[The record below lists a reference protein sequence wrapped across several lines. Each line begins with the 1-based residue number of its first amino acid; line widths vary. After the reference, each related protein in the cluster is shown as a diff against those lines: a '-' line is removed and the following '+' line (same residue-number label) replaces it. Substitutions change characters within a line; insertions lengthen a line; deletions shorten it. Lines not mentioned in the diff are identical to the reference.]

1 MLTPKVPENIVVH
14 LGAPDQP
21 AENVTVPFSSY
32 IKNVASSEL
41 YPTWPENAL
50 RANLYAI
57 VSFTLNRIYTE
68 HYRSQGYDFDITSDT
83 QYDQKFINGR
93 DIFGSINTLADELFN
108 DYVTKND
115 QIQPYFTTYCSGTT
129 VTCDG
134 LSQWGTVTLANR
146 GLTPLQI
153 LQYYYG
159 DDIRIVENAPITA
172 NVASYPGVVFRLG
185 SFGDEVLTIQRELNR
200 VAANYPSIP
209 RIPEANGIFDRTTQ
223 LAVEQFQRIFS
234 LPVDGVVGKSTWYK
248 LKQIYNGVKRLSE
261 LYSEGITLT
270 ETQQV
275 YRTALRYGDSGT
287 DVGIVQY
294 YLAFIGRFYDA
305 IPVIAI
311 DSVFGSETRDAVFA
325 FQKLFGLTVDGIVG
339 RQTWYALQDEYDR
352 ILRSLPEE
360 YMSYSSLLYPGYF
373 ITTGASG
380 KVVEQVQTML
390 QVIAESDGDVPMIRV
405 DGVYGPQ
412 TVAAVKAVQR
422 LSGLPETGYVGPL
435 TWNATVNLF
444 NQYRSF

>member
-14 LGAPDQP
+14 LGAPDRP

-50 RANLYAI
+50 RANIYAI
-57 VSFTLNRIYTE
+57 VSFTLNRIFTE

-93 DIFGSINTLADELFN
+93 DIFSSINTLVDELFN
-108 DYVTKND
+108 DYVTKGE

>member
-1 MLTPKVPENIVVH
+1 MLTPKVPETIVVH
-14 LGAPDQP
+14 LGAPNQP
-21 AENVTVPFSSY
+21 AENVTVPFSDY

-50 RANLYAI
+50 RANIYAI
-57 VSFTLNRIYTE
+57 VSFTLNRVYTE
-68 HYRSQGYDFDITSDT
+68 FYRSQGYDFDITSTT
-83 QYDQKFINGR
+83 QYDQKFIKGR
-93 DIFGSINTLADELFN
+93 DIFGSVNTLVDELFN
-108 DYVTKND
+108 DYVTKGD

-134 LSQWGTVTLANR
+134 LSQWGTVTLAR
-146 GLTPLQI
+146 QGLTPLQI

-159 DDIRIVENAPITA
+159 DDIQIVENAPITA
-172 NVASYPGVVFRLG
+172 NVKSYPGVLFRLG
-185 SFGDEVLTIQRELNR
+185 SFGDEVLDIQRELNR
-200 VAANYPSIP
+200 IAANYPSIP
-209 RIPEANGIFDRTTQ
+209 RIPETNGIFDQPTHR
-223 LAVEQFQRIFS
+223 AVEQFQRIFN
-234 LPVDGVVGKSTWYK
+234 LPVDGVVGKGTWYK

-275 YRTALRYGDSGT
+275 YRSALRYGDRGT

-294 YLAFIGRFYDA
+294 YLSFIGRFYDT

-311 DSVFGSETRDAVFA
+311 DSIFGSETRDAVYA
-325 FQKLFGLTVDGIVG
+325 FQNQFGLTVDGVVG

-360 YMSYSSLLYPGYF
+360 YMTYSSLLYPGYF

-390 QVIAESDGDVPMIRV
+390 QVIAEGDGDVPMITV
-405 DGVYGPQ
+405 DGVYGAQ
-412 TVAAVKAVQR
+412 TMAAVKTVQR
-422 LSGLPETGYVGPL
+422 LNGLPETGYVGPL
-435 TWNATVNLF
+435 TWNAIVNLF

>member
-287 DVGIVQY
+287 DVGIVHY

>member
-21 AENVTVPFSSY
+21 AENVTVPFSNY

-159 DDIRIVENAPITA
+159 DDIKIVENAPITA

-325 FQKLFGLTVDGIVG
+325 FQKLFRLTVDGIVG

>member
-1 MLTPKVPENIVVH
+1 MLKPKVPETIVVH
-14 LGAPDQP
+14 LGAPNQP
-21 AENVTVPFSSY
+21 AENVTVPFSDY

-50 RANLYAI
+50 RANIYAI
-57 VSFTLNRIYTE
+57 VSFTLNRVYTE
-68 HYRSQGYDFDITSDT
+68 FYRSQGYDFDITSNT
-83 QYDQKFINGR
+83 QYDQKFIKGR
-93 DIFGSINTLADELFN
+93 DIFGSINTLVDELFN
-108 DYVTKND
+108 DYVTKGD

-134 LSQWGTVTLANR
+134 LSQWGTVTLAKQ
-146 GLTPLQI
+146 GLTPYQI
-153 LQYYYG
+153 LQHYYG

-172 NVASYPGVVFRLG
+172 NVESYPGVLFRLG
-185 SFGDEVLTIQRELNR
+185 SFGDEVLDIQRELNR
-200 VAANYPSIP
+200 IAANYPSIP
-209 RIPEANGIFDRTTQ
+209 RIPEPNGIFDRTTQ
-223 LAVEQFQRIFS
+223 LAVEQFQRIFN
-234 LPVDGVVGKSTWYK
+234 LPVDGVVGKGTWYK

-275 YRTALRYGDSGT
+275 YRSALRYGDSGT

-294 YLAFIGRFYDA
+294 YLSFIGRFYDT

-311 DSVFGSETRDAVFA
+311 DSIYGSETRDAVYA
-325 FQKLFGLTVDGIVG
+325 FQNQFGLTVDGVVG

-360 YMSYSSLLYPGYF
+360 YMTYSALLYPGYF

-380 KVVEQVQTML
+380 KAVEQVQTML
-390 QVIAESDGDVPMIRV
+390 QVIAEGDGDVPMIQV
-405 DGVYGPQ
+405 DGVYGAQ
-412 TVAAVKAVQR
+412 TMAAVKAVQR
-422 LSGLPETGYVGPL
+422 LNGLPETGYVGPL
-435 TWNATVNLF
+435 TWNAIVNLF

>member
-1 MLTPKVPENIVVH
+1 MLTPQVPEKIVVH

>member
-1 MLTPKVPENIVVH
+1 MLKPKVPETIVVH
-14 LGAPDQP
+14 LGAPDEP
-21 AENVTVPFSSY
+21 AENVTVPFSNY

-41 YPTWPENAL
+41 YPTWPEAAL
-50 RANLYAI
+50 RANIYAI

-68 HYRSQGYDFDITSDT
+68 FYRSRGYDFDITSTT
-83 QYDQKFINGR
+83 QFDQKFINGR
-93 DIFGSINTLADELFN
+93 DIFGSIITLVDELFN
-108 DYVTKND
+108 DYVTKGD
-115 QIQPYFTTYCSGTT
+115 QIQPYFTTYCNGTT

-134 LSQWGTVTLANR
+134 LSQWGTVTLAR
-146 GLTPLQI
+146 QGLTPYQI
-153 LQYYYG
+153 LQHYYG
-159 DDIRIVENAPITA
+159 DDIQIVENAPITA
-172 NVASYPGVVFRLG
+172 NVESYPGVLFRLG
-185 SFGDEVLTIQRELNR
+185 SFGEEVQDIQRELNR
-200 VAANYPSIP
+200 IAANYPSIP
-209 RIPEANGIFDRTTQ
+209 RIPEPNGIFDQTTR
-223 LAVEQFQRIFS
+223 LAVEQFQRIFN

-275 YRTALRYGDSGT
+275 YRSALRYGDRGT

-294 YLAFIGRFYDA
+294 YLSFIGRFYDV

-311 DSVFGSETRDAVFA
+311 DSVFGSETRDAVYA
-325 FQKLFGLTVDGIVG
+325 FQNQFGLTVDGVVG

-360 YMSYSSLLYPGYF
+360 YMTYSSLLYPGYF

-390 QVIAESDGDVPMIRV
+390 QVIAEADSAVPMIRV
-405 DGVYGPQ
+405 DGVYGAQ
-412 TVAAVKAVQR
+412 TMAAVKAVQR
-422 LSGLPETGYVGPL
+422 LGGLPETGYVGPL
-435 TWNATVNLF
+435 TWNAIVNLF

>member
-1 MLTPKVPENIVVH
+1 MLTPKVPETIVVH
-14 LGAPDQP
+14 LGPPDQP
-21 AENVTVPFSSY
+21 AENVTVPFSNY

-50 RANLYAI
+50 RANIYAI

-68 HYRSQGYDFDITSDT
+68 FYRSRGYDFDITSTT

-93 DIFGSINTLADELFN
+93 DIFGSINTLVDELFN
-108 DYVTKND
+108 DYVTKGD

-134 LSQWGTVTLANR
+134 LSQWGTVTLAR
-146 GLTPLQI
+146 QGLTPYQI

-159 DDIRIVENAPITA
+159 DDIQIVENAPITA
-172 NVASYPGVVFRLG
+172 NVASYPGVLFRLG
-185 SFGDEVLTIQRELNR
+185 SFGEEVEIIQRELNR
-200 VAANYPSIP
+200 IAANYPSIP
-209 RIPEANGIFDRTTQ
+209 RIPEPNGIFDQTTR
-223 LAVEQFQRIFS
+223 LAVEQFQRIFN
-234 LPVDGVVGKSTWYK
+234 LPVDGIVGKSTWYK

-275 YRTALRYGDSGT
+275 YRSALRYGDSGT

-294 YLAFIGRFYDA
+294 YLSFIGRFYDT

-311 DSVFGSETRDAVFA
+311 DSIFGSETRDAVYA
-325 FQKLFGLTVDGIVG
+325 FQNQFGLAVDGVVG

-360 YMSYSSLLYPGYF
+360 YMTYSSLLYPGYF

-390 QVIAESDGDVPMIRV
+390 QVIAESDGDVPMINV
-405 DGVYGPQ
+405 DGIYGAQ
-412 TVAAVKAVQR
+412 TMAAVKAVQR
-422 LSGLPETGYVGPL
+422 LNGLPETGYVGPL
-435 TWNATVNLF
+435 TWNAIVNLF

>member
-1 MLTPKVPENIVVH
+1 M
-14 LGAPDQP
+14 
-21 AENVTVPFSSY
+21 
-32 IKNVASSEL
+32 
-41 YPTWPENAL
+41 
-50 RANLYAI
+50 
-57 VSFTLNRIYTE
+57 
-68 HYRSQGYDFDITSDT
+68 
-83 QYDQKFINGR
+83 
-93 DIFGSINTLADELFN
+93 
-108 DYVTKND
+108 
-115 QIQPYFTTYCSGTT
+115 
-129 VTCDG
+129 
-134 LSQWGTVTLANR
+134 
-146 GLTPLQI
+146 
-153 LQYYYG
+153 
-159 DDIRIVENAPITA
+159 
-172 NVASYPGVVFRLG
+172 
-185 SFGDEVLTIQRELNR
+185 
-200 VAANYPSIP
+200 
-209 RIPEANGIFDRTTQ
+209 
-223 LAVEQFQRIFS
+223 
-234 LPVDGVVGKSTWYK
+234 
-248 LKQIYNGVKRLSE
+248 
-261 LYSEGITLT
+261 
-270 ETQQV
+270 
-275 YRTALRYGDSGT
+275 
-287 DVGIVQY
+287 
-294 YLAFIGRFYDA
+294 
-305 IPVIAI
+305 IAI